1 MIVTDNVGGDGVD
14 RLSGIETISFA
25 DVSATFTNGTFQPIV
40 VGENATLL
48 EDGSISFSSSALLA
62 NDTDIDGGSLS
73 VTGAGGAV
81 NGSVNF
87 SDGTV
92 TYTPNANFSGA
103 DSFTYTISD
112 GQGGTATATVALEV
126 TAVNDAPVG
135 QDSSAGGDEDAAIE
149 GVVSATDV
157 DGDTL
162 NYSVGSGPSNGSV
175 TVNKNGSYVY
185 TPNSNYHGADTF
197 TYIATD
203 GKGGT
208 ATGIVTLTVTALND
222 APIVGAVSVVV
233 SEDDAT
239 SGKLTASDVDSD
251 ELTFELRSTAEN
263 GTAVVNEDGSYSYTP
278 NANYAGSDS
287 FTYSVSDGN
296 GGITAGTVSVSVSA
310 VNDGPTTPGASAL
323 VVEDET
329 FSGTLTGVDVDGDSL
344 SFALSSGASN
354 GVAIVGVDGSYTYT
368 PKPAY
373 AGPDSFTYTVSDG
386 NGGLSTGTVSV
397 TVANVNDA
405 PVTSGL
411 NVTTDE

>member
-1 MIVTDNVGGDGVD
+1 MTSAGDELIVTDNVGGDGVD

-112 GQGGTATATVALEV
+112 GQGGTATATVTLEV

-162 NYSVGSGPSNGSV
+162 NYSVGSGPSNGLV

-208 ATGIVTLTVTALND
+208 ATGTVTLTVAALND
-222 APIVGAVSVVV
+222 APIVGTVSVVV

-278 NANYAGSDS
+278 NANYAGSVS
-287 FTYSVSDGN
+287 YTHLTLPTIYSV
-296 GGITAGTVSVSVSA
+296 
-310 VNDGPTTPGASAL
+310 
-323 VVEDET
+323 
-329 FSGTLTGVDVDGDSL
+329 
-344 SFALSSGASN
+344 
-354 GVAIVGVDGSYTYT
+354 
-368 PKPAY
+368 
-373 AGPDSFTYTVSDG
+373 
-386 NGGLSTGTVSV
+386 
-397 TVANVNDA
+397 
-405 PVTSGL
+405 
-411 NVTTDE
+411 